1 MKEFCF
7 KSILLC
13 FCLLLDFNAFA
24 YDAEIGGIYYN
35 FSGDEATVTMN
46 YFGYSYEGSVII
58 PESVTYEGKTYSVTS
73 IGLSAFDGC
82 SGLTS
87 ITIPNSVTS
96 IGSKAFYIC
105 SGLTSVSIPNG
116 VTNIGSDAF
125 SGCSGLTSIVV
136 ESTNT
141 VFDSRNDCNAII
153 ETATNTLV
161 AGCKNTIIPSSVTSI
176 GYSAFYGC
184 SGLTSITIPNSVT
197 SIGNSAFAY
206 CKSLTSI
213 TIGNSVTSIG
223 GSAFDRCIRLTSVHI
238 TDLAAWCKILFGD
251 YYSNPLTLAYHLYMN
266 GQEIKDLVI
275 PNSVTNIG
283 SYAFSG
289 CSGLTSVTIPN
300 SVTNIGDDAFSG
312 CSGLTSVIIGHGVEN
327 IGKRAFDNCNALT
340 AVHISDLTAW
350 CNITFSYSSLS
361 YVYLNIRDN
370 NVYDSNPLYYA
381 CHLYMNGTEIKDLII
396 PEEVTKISDGAFYG
410 CSSLTSLTIGNN
422 VTSIGSYAFYRCS
435 GLTSVTIG
443 NDVTNIGD
451 LAFCRCS
458 SLTSVNIPNS
468 VTSIG
473 SGVFA
478 YCGGLTSITIPS
490 SVTRI
495 DDSAFINCSGLTS
508 ITIPNSVTSIG
519 DYAFISCSGLTS
531 ITIPNSV
538 TSIGSSAF
546 SGCSGLTSVSIGNS
560 VTSIGNSAFSD
571 CSGLTSITIPNSV
584 TSIGSSAFYNCS
596 GLTSITIPNS
606 VTSIGGSAFKNCK
619 LRNLLVKCVAPPS
632 IGTDAF
638 SEQTLYHTTLYV
650 PVGCWDAYAYDNTW
664 YKFHNIRETAT
675 TEEEVSAEL
684 AFMLMDAEKFTY
696 SVYDPVNDQINTI
709 NSVGINED
717 NPNHSWQMIEAG
729 GAHFLYN
736 IGAKKYVKRNGTRLE
751 MTDVPEP
758 IDVEN
763 GENGLVLGAQTAQQ
777 WALVSNEHMNVAQSA
792 IDEVTG
798 ISDLNATVSNS
809 PIYNLAGQRLSKMQ
823 KGINIRNGKKV
834 LVK

>member
-1 MKEFCF
+1 MKELCF

-13 FCLLLDFNAFA
+13 FCLLLGFNAFA
-24 YDAEIGGIYYN
+24 FDAVIDGIFYN
-35 FSGDEATVTMN
+35 FSGDEATVTSGDWS
-46 YFGYSYEGSVII
+46 YVYSGSVII

-73 IGLSAFDGC
+73 IGLSAFYGC

-96 IGSKAFYIC
+96 IGNKAFWSCFGLTSITIPNSVTSFGSDAFYGC
-105 SGLTSVSIPNG
+105 SGLTSITIPNS
-116 VTNIGSDAF
+116 VTSIGYRAF
-125 SGCSGLTSIVV
+125 QDCSGLTSIVV

-161 AGCKNTIIPSSVTSI
+161 AGCKNTTIPSSVASIGIYAFAGCSGLTSITIPNSVTSI
-176 GYSAFYGC
+176 GYYAFKDCSGLTSIFIPNGVYSIGNNAFYGC

-197 SIGNSAFAY
+197 SIGGF
-206 CKSLTSI
+206 T
-213 TIGNSVTSIG
+213 
-223 GSAFDRCIRLTSVHI
+223 FH
-238 TDLAAWCKILFGD
+238 
-251 YYSNPLTLAYHLYMN
+251 
-266 GQEIKDLVI
+266 
-275 PNSVTNIG
+275 
-283 SYAFSG
+283 G
-289 CSGLTSVTIPN
+289 CSGLTS
-300 SVTNIGDDAFSG
+300 
-312 CSGLTSVIIGHGVEN
+312 II
-327 IGKRAFDNCNALT
+327 
-340 AVHISDLTAW
+340 
-350 CNITFSYSSLS
+350 
-361 YVYLNIRDN
+361 
-370 NVYDSNPLYYA
+370 
-381 CHLYMNGTEIKDLII
+381 
-396 PEEVTKISDGAFYG
+396 
-410 CSSLTSLTIGNN
+410 
-422 VTSIGSYAFYRCS
+422 
-435 GLTSVTIG
+435 
-443 NDVTNIGD
+443 
-451 LAFCRCS
+451 
-458 SLTSVNIPNS
+458 
-468 VTSIG
+468 
-473 SGVFA
+473 
-478 YCGGLTSITIPS
+478 
-490 SVTRI
+490 
-495 DDSAFINCSGLTS
+495 
-508 ITIPNSVTSIG
+508 IPNSVTSIG
-519 DYAFISCSGLTS
+519 DHAFYGCSGLTS
-531 ITIPNSV
+531 IIIPNSV
-538 TSIGSSAF
+538 TRIEDSAF
-546 SGCSGLTSVSIGNS
+546 SRCSSLTSVTISES
-560 VTSIGNSAFSD
+560 VTSIGKEIFQS
-571 CSGLTSITIPNSV
+571 
-584 TSIGSSAFYNCS
+584 
-596 GLTSITIPNS
+596 
-606 VTSIGGSAFKNCK
+606 CK

-638 SEQTLYHTTLYV
+638 SEQTLYHTILYV

-729 GAHFLYN
+729 GTHFLYN

-823 KGINIRNGKKV
+823 KGINIRNSKKV

>member
-1 MKEFCF
+1 MKELCF

-13 FCLLLDFNAFA
+13 FCLLLGFNAFA
-24 YDAEIGGIYYN
+24 YDAEIDGIYYN

-46 YFGYSYEGSVII
+46 GIVRYSGSVII

-96 IGSKAFYIC
+96 IGIKAFADC
-105 SGLTSVSIPNG
+105 TSLTSITIPNS
-116 VTNIGSDAF
+116 VTSIGSDAF
-125 SGCSGLTSIVV
+125 SH
-136 ESTNT
+136 
-141 VFDSRNDCNAII
+141 
-153 ETATNTLV
+153 
-161 AGCKNTIIPSSVTSI
+161 
-176 GYSAFYGC
+176 C

-197 SIGNSAFAY
+197 SIGNFAFSD
-206 CKSLTSI
+206 CTSLTSI
-213 TIGNSVTSIG
+213 TIPNSVTSIG
-223 GSAFDRCIRLTSVHI
+223 WAT
-238 TDLAAWCKILFGD
+238 
-251 YYSNPLTLAYHLYMN
+251 
-266 GQEIKDLVI
+266 
-275 PNSVTNIG
+275 
-283 SYAFSG
+283 FSG

-300 SVTNIGDDAFSG
+300 SVTSIGEFAFS
-312 CSGLTSVIIGHGVEN
+312 
-327 IGKRAFDNCNALT
+327 R
-340 AVHISDLTAW
+340 
-350 CNITFSYSSLS
+350 
-361 YVYLNIRDN
+361 
-370 NVYDSNPLYYA
+370 
-381 CHLYMNGTEIKDLII
+381 
-396 PEEVTKISDGAFYG
+396 
-410 CSSLTSLTIGNN
+410 
-422 VTSIGSYAFYRCS
+422 
-435 GLTSVTIG
+435 
-443 NDVTNIGD
+443 
-451 LAFCRCS
+451 
-458 SLTSVNIPNS
+458 
-468 VTSIG
+468 
-473 SGVFA
+473 
-478 YCGGLTSITIPS
+478 
-490 SVTRI
+490 
-495 DDSAFINCSGLTS
+495 CSGLTS
-508 ITIPNSVTSIG
+508 ITIG
-519 DYAFISCSGLTS
+519 
-531 ITIPNSV
+531 NSV

-546 SGCSGLTSVSIGNS
+546 SDCSGLTSVI
-560 VTSIGNSAFSD
+560 
-571 CSGLTSITIPNSV
+571 IPNSV
-584 TSIGSSAFYNCS
+584 TSIGDKAFNGCS
-596 GLTSITIPNS
+596 GLTSVTISES
-606 VTSIGGSAFKNCK
+606 VTSIGRDIFQSCK

-632 IGTDAF
+632 IGTYAF
-638 SEQTLYHTTLYV
+638 SEQILYHTTLYV

-834 LVK
+834 LIK

>member
-1 MKEFCF
+1 MKELCF

-13 FCLLLDFNAFA
+13 FCLLLGFNAFA
-24 YDAEIGGIYYN
+24 YNTEIDGIYYN
-35 FSGDEATVTMN
+35 FSGDEATVTSGDW
-46 YFGYSYEGSVII
+46 GYLYSGSIVI
-58 PESVTYEGKTYSVTS
+58 PESVTYKGNTYSVTS
-73 IGLSAFDGC
+73 IGISVFYGC

-87 ITIPNSVTS
+87 IIIPNSVTS
-96 IGSKAFYIC
+96 IGDAAFA
-105 SGLTSVSIPNG
+105 S
-116 VTNIGSDAF
+116 
-125 SGCSGLTSIVV
+125 CSGLTSIVI

-161 AGCKNTIIPSSVTSI
+161 AGCKNTTIPSSVTSI
-176 GYSAFYGC
+176 GDDAFDGCSGLTSIIIPNSVTSIGGFAFHGCSGLTSIIIPNSVTSIGDHAFYGC
-184 SGLTSITIPNSVT
+184 SGLTSIIIPNSVT
-197 SIGNSAFAY
+197 RIEDSAF
-206 CKSLTSI
+206 S
-213 TIGNSVTSIG
+213 
-223 GSAFDRCIRLTSVHI
+223 
-238 TDLAAWCKILFGD
+238 
-251 YYSNPLTLAYHLYMN
+251 
-266 GQEIKDLVI
+266 
-275 PNSVTNIG
+275 
-283 SYAFSG
+283 
-289 CSGLTSVTIPN
+289 
-300 SVTNIGDDAFSG
+300 
-312 CSGLTSVIIGHGVEN
+312 
-327 IGKRAFDNCNALT
+327 
-340 AVHISDLTAW
+340 
-350 CNITFSYSSLS
+350 
-361 YVYLNIRDN
+361 
-370 NVYDSNPLYYA
+370 
-381 CHLYMNGTEIKDLII
+381 
-396 PEEVTKISDGAFYG
+396 
-410 CSSLTSLTIGNN
+410 
-422 VTSIGSYAFYRCS
+422 
-435 GLTSVTIG
+435 
-443 NDVTNIGD
+443 
-451 LAFCRCS
+451 RCS
-458 SLTSVNIPNS
+458 SLTSVTISES

-473 SGVFA
+473 KEIFQS
-478 YCGGLTSITIPS
+478 
-490 SVTRI
+490 
-495 DDSAFINCSGLTS
+495 
-508 ITIPNSVTSIG
+508 
-519 DYAFISCSGLTS
+519 
-531 ITIPNSV
+531 
-538 TSIGSSAF
+538 
-546 SGCSGLTSVSIGNS
+546 
-560 VTSIGNSAFSD
+560 
-571 CSGLTSITIPNSV
+571 
-584 TSIGSSAFYNCS
+584 
-596 GLTSITIPNS
+596 
-606 VTSIGGSAFKNCK
+606 CK

-763 GENGLVLGAQTAQQ
+763 GENGIVLGAQTAQQ

-834 LVK
+834 LIK